1 VRQLQGNICRTDQR
15 KLLHDSSKG
24 TSAGQ
29 IKGHLFPAVPRK
41 LLPDRSKG
49 IFPAA
54 GRIHFPDSSLKEFQE
69 INLKGFFNL

>member
-1 VRQLQGNICRTDQR
+1 LCG
-15 KLLHDSSKG
+15 SSRG
-24 TSAGQ
+24 TSAGL
-29 IKGHLFPAVPRK
+29 IKGSFCTTVPREH
-41 LLPDRSKG
+41 LPDRSKG